1 MGVSEIVLVR
11 HGQSLGNVAAE
22 AAYRDKAERIDVPA
36 RDPDVDLSDTGVE
49 QAQALGAWLASLPT
63 DQQPDAVWSSP
74 YVRAKRTA
82 QEALATAKLD
92 LPLRIDERLR
102 DRDMGITDALTAA
115 GIRAKYPDEA
125 ARREWLDK
133 FYYRPLGGESWA
145 DMVLRIRSLLN
156 DVEKVQDHQR
166 LLISAH
172 DVVILLFVYVAEDM
186 TEETILEKGRTDGV
200 RNATVTRIVRDEE
213 RFSRWRVVD
222 YNLDTHLT
230 DAGVTVTDQPGA
242 SDEVGAD
249 A

>member
-11 HGQSLGNVAAE
+11 HGQSVGNVAAE

-36 RDPDVDLSDTGVE
+36 RDPDVDLSDTGVK

-74 YVRAKRTA
+74 YGRAKRTA

-115 GIRAKYPDEA
+115 GIAAKYPDEA

-200 RNATVTRIVRDEE
+200 RNAAVTRIVRDEE

>member
-36 RDPDVDLSDTGVE
+36 RDPDVHLSDTGVE

-200 RNATVTRIVRDEE
+200 RNAAVTRIVRDEE

>member
-115 GIRAKYPDEA
+115 GIAAKYPDEA

-200 RNATVTRIVRDEE
+200 RNAAVTRIVRDEE

-230 DAGVTVTDQPGA
+230 DAGVIVTDQPGA

>member
-36 RDPDVDLSDTGVE
+36 RDPDVHLSDTGVE

-63 DQQPDAVWSSP
+63 DQRPDAVWSSP

-200 RNATVTRIVRDEE
+200 RNAAVTRIVRDEE